1 MIACNGR
8 LASSSASKT
17 KRVRERP
24 RIAMVSAN
32 AYPVMG
38 GVETHVYEVAPRI
51 AAAGFDV
58 TILTTDLS
66 TELPQRDEI
75 RGVPVIRV
83 PAAPRE
89 RDYYWAPDIY
99 RTIGREKWGL
109 VHCQGYHTLVA
120 PLAMA
125 ASTRNRTPYVVT
137 FHSGGHDSAT
147 RNRMRST
154 QHLVLRP
161 LLRRAA
167 RLIAVSGWEAR
178 HFATELRLGRNR
190 FAVIPNGAEL
200 GVPAGSVPASAE
212 AVDRDTPLIVS
223 VGRLERYKGHQR
235 VIAAFPELLTL
246 VPGARLRIVGGGPY
260 DAELRRLA
268 QASGVGER
276 IDIGPVD
283 ARDRAG
289 MAALLSSAAVV
300 VAMSEYESQGIAVL
314 EALALRRRVVVADTS
329 ALSEFARDGVA
340 RGVPLDAPAPQLAQ
354 AIYDELHGPLR
365 PAYELPTWDECAAAL
380 ARLYTEVLAA

>member
-1 MIACNGR
+1 MIACNSR
-8 LASSSASKT
+8 LVSLRADKT
-17 KRVRERP
+17 KRVRDRP

-58 TILTTDLS
+58 TILTTDL
-66 TELPQRDEI
+66 TGELPPNDEI
-75 RGVPVIRV
+75 RGVPVVRV
-83 PAAPRE
+83 PARPRE

-99 RTIGREKWGL
+99 RTIRREKWGL

-125 ASTRNRTPYVVT
+125 ASARSRIPYVVT
-137 FHSGGHDSAT
+137 FHSGGHDSAA

-167 RLIAVSGWEAR
+167 RLIAVSDWEAR
-178 HFATELRLGRNR
+178 HFAQELHVGMSR
-190 FAVIPNGAEL
+190 FMVIPNGAEL
-200 GVPAGSVPASAE
+200 GVTLHPAGAAGQAFDVE
-212 AVDRDTPLIVS
+212 APLIVS

-235 VIAAFPELLTL
+235 VIAAMPELLNL
-246 VPGARLRIVGGGPY
+246 VPGARLRVVGGGPY

-268 QASGVGER
+268 QESGVGER
-276 IDIGPVD
+276 IEIGPID
-283 ARDRAG
+283 ATDRAA
-289 MAALLSSAAVV
+289 MAELLSRAAVV

-329 ALSEFARDGVA
+329 ALSEFARAGVA
-340 RGVPLDAPAPQLAQ
+340 RGVALDAPAPELAA
-354 AIYDELHGPLR
+354 AIYEELHAPLR

-380 ARLYTEVLAA
+380 ERLYAEVLAA

>member
-1 MIACNGR
+1 
-8 LASSSASKT
+8 
-17 KRVRERP
+17 
-24 RIAMVSAN
+24 MVSAN

-66 TELPQRDEI
+66 GELPPHDEI

-83 PAAPRE
+83 PARPHE

-99 RTIGREKWGL
+99 RTIRREKWAL

-125 ASTRNRTPYVVT
+125 ASARNKIPYVVT
-137 FHSGGHDSAT
+137 FHSGGHDSAA
-147 RNRMRST
+147 RNQMRST

-161 LLRRAA
+161 LLRRAS
-167 RLIAVSGWEAR
+167 RLIAVSNWEAR
-178 HFATELRLGRNR
+178 HFADELHLGINR

-200 GVPAGSVPASAE
+200 GAPVPAFAE
-212 AVDRDTPLIVS
+212 AVDVKAPLIVS
-223 VGRLERYKGHQR
+223 VGRLERYKGHQL
-235 VIAAFPELLTL
+235 VIAALPHLLEL
-246 VPGARLRIVGGGPY
+246 VPGASLRIVGGGPF

-268 QASGVGER
+268 AESGVGER
-276 IDIGPVD
+276 IEIGPID
-283 ARDRAG
+283 ASDRAA
-289 MAALLSSAAVV
+289 MAELLSRAAVV

-329 ALSEFARDGVA
+329 ALSEFARSAVA
-340 RGVPLDAPAPQLAQ
+340 RGVALDAPAQELAE
-354 AIYDELHGPLR
+354 AIYEELHGPLR
-365 PAYELPTWDECAAAL
+365 PALELPTWDQCAAAL
-380 ARLYTEVLAA
+380 EKLYAELLAA